1 MEEVV
6 KRLQGEVENLKRS
19 NVEKDRVID
28 DLKRGMEHKMTH
40 YMLFG

>member
-28 DLKRGMEHKMTH
+28 DLKRDMEHKMTH